1 MVVCSQSAA
10 GLAVSPRLRPIA
22 IVAVRQVLLEQQL
35 QQQLQ
40 QLEEEVA
47 PLQPVEQHSPL
58 TRLSDHFG
66 SLPDPREPGLVE
78 HKLLDIITI
87 AICAV
92 ICGADSWVEMEEFGK
107 AREEWLKGFLELPHG
122 IPSHDTFGR
131 VFARISAVAF
141 QRCFASWIQAVFTV
155 TQGQVIAIDGK
166 TLRRSYD
173 RGSGKAAIHMVSAWA
188 NANRLVLGQVKTD
201 EKSNE
206 ITAIPE
212 LLKLLDVKG
221 CIVTIDAMGC
231 QRAIAAQII
240 QQGGDYVLAL
250 KGNQGG
256 LYDDVYQ
263 FFEYARAR
271 QFKGI
276 PHRYHETVDGDHGRV
291 EVRRYWTV
299 DQFEWLAD
307 RAKWK
312 GLSLIGMVEAER
324 HVGADV
330 SVERRYYIAS
340 LANDAVRF
348 GHAVRGHWSIENPL
362 HWSLDVTF
370 NEDGCRV
377 RQGEAAENFAVL
389 RHIALS
395 LLRQE
400 KTAKVGLKAKRL
412 KAALDIDYLLK
423 VLNTQM

>member
-1 MVVCSQSAA
+1 
-10 GLAVSPRLRPIA
+10 
-22 IVAVRQVLLEQQL
+22 VRQALFEQPIRVLEK
-35 QQQLQ
+35 
-40 QLEEEVA
+40 VA
-47 PLQPVEQHSPL
+47 PPQAVEQRSPL

-66 SLPDPREPGLVE
+66 SLPDPREAGLIE
-78 HKLLDIITI
+78 HKLLAIITI

-92 ICGADSWVEMEEFGK
+92 ICGADSWVEIEEFGK
-107 AREEWLKGFLELPHG
+107 ARFDWLQGFLELPNG

-131 VFARISAVAF
+131 VFVRLSAVAF
-141 QRCFASWIQAVFTV
+141 QRCFARWIQAVFTV

-173 RGSGKAAIHMVSAWA
+173 RSSDKAAIHMVSAWA
-188 NANRLVLGQVKTD
+188 SANRLVLGQVKTD
-201 EKSNE
+201 DKSNE

-212 LLKLLDVKG
+212 LLKLLDVKD
-221 CIVTIDAMGC
+221 CIVTSDAMGC

-240 QQGGDYVLAL
+240 AQEGDYVLAL

-256 LYDDVYQ
+256 LYDDVRT
-263 FFEYARAR
+263 FFDAAQAR
-271 QFKGI
+271 QFNGI
-276 PHRYHETVDGDHGRV
+276 PHGYHQTVEGGHGRV

-299 DQFEWLAD
+299 DQIEWLAD
-307 RAKWK
+307 RPKWK
-312 GLSLIGMVEAER
+312 DLKLIGMVESER
-324 HVGADV
+324 HIGDTVT
-330 SVERRYYIAS
+330 VERRYYIAS
-340 LANDAVRF
+340 LTNDAVRF
-348 GHAVRGHWSIENPL
+348 GHAVRNHWSIENPL

-370 NEDGCRV
+370 KEDACRV

-400 KTAKVGLKAKRL
+400 KTAKVGLKTKRF
-412 KAALDIDYLLK
+412 KAALEIGYLHK

>member
-1 MVVCSQSAA
+1 MIMVVRSQSTAEPAVLPLLTPVA
-10 GLAVSPRLRPIA
+10 G
-22 IVAVRQVLLEQQL
+22 AVRQALFEQPIPALEK
-35 QQQLQ
+35 
-40 QLEEEVA
+40 VA
-47 PLQPVEQHSPL
+47 PPQPVEQRLPWA
-58 TRLSDHFG
+58 RLSDHFD
-66 SLPDPREPGLVE
+66 SLPDPREAGLIE

-92 ICGADSWVEMEEFGK
+92 ICGADSGVEIEEFGK
-107 AREEWLKGFLELPHG
+107 ARYEWLMGFLELPNG

-131 VFARISAVAF
+131 VLARLSAVAF
-141 QRCFASWIQAVFTV
+141 QRCFASWIQTVFTV
-155 TQGQVIAIDGK
+155 TQGQVIAVDGK

-173 RGSGKAAIHMVSAWA
+173 RGSDKAAIHRVSAWA
-188 NANRLVLGQVKTD
+188 SANRLVLGQVKTD
-201 EKSNE
+201 DKSNE

-240 QQGGDYVLAL
+240 AQEGDYVLAL

-256 LYDDVYQ
+256 LYEEVRT
-263 FFEYARAR
+263 FFDAAQAR
-271 QFKGI
+271 QFNGI
-276 PHRYHETVDGDHGRV
+276 PHGYHQTVDGDHGRV

-299 DQFEWLAD
+299 DQIDWLAD
-307 RAKWK
+307 RPKWK
-312 GLSLIGMVEAER
+312 DLKLIGMVESER
-324 HVGADV
+324 HRGDSVT
-330 SVERRYYIAS
+330 VERRYYIAS

-348 GHAVRGHWSIENPL
+348 GHAVRSHWSIENPL

-370 NEDGCRV
+370 NEDACRV
-377 RQGEAAENFAVL
+377 RQGEAAENLAVL

-400 KTAKVGLKAKRL
+400 KTAKVGLKAKRF
-412 KAALDIDYLLK
+412 KAALEIDYLHK

>member
-1 MVVCSQSAA
+1 MTLVCPQSTAE
-10 GLAVSPRLRPIA
+10 LAVLPALTP
-22 IVAVRQVLLEQQL
+22 VAEAVGQVLFEQQL
-35 QQQLQ
+35 HAL
-40 QLEEEVA
+40 EEVA
-47 PLQPVEQHSPL
+47 SLQSVEQRSPP

-66 SLPDPREPGLVE
+66 SLPDPREPSLVE
-78 HKLLDIITI
+78 HKLLDILII

-92 ICGADSWVEMEEFGK
+92 ICGADSWVEIETFGN
-107 AREEWLKGFLELPHG
+107 ARYEWLKGFWELPNG

-131 VFARISAVAF
+131 VFARVSAVAF
-141 QRCFASWIQAVFTV
+141 QRCFASWIQAVFTM
-155 TQGQVIAIDGK
+155 THGQVIAIDGK

-173 RGSGKAAIHMVSAWA
+173 RGSGKAAIPLVSAWA

-201 EKSNE
+201 EKSHE

-212 LLKLLDVKG
+212 LLKLLEVQG

-240 QQGGDYVLAL
+240 AQGGDYVLAL
-250 KGNQGG
+250 KGNQSG
-256 LYDDVYQ
+256 LYDDVRQ
-263 FFEYARAR
+263 FFDYARAR
-271 QFKGI
+271 QFNGI

-307 RAKWK
+307 RAKWT
-312 GLSLIGMVEAER
+312 GLNLIGMVESER
-324 HVGADV
+324 HRGETV
-330 SVERRYYIAS
+330 SVERRYYIS
-340 LANDAVRF
+340 NLANDAVRF
-348 GHAVRGHWSIENPL
+348 GHAVRGHWGIENLL

-370 NEDGCRV
+370 NEDVCRV

-400 KTAKVGLKAKRL
+400 KTAKVGLKTKRF
-412 KAALDIDYLLK
+412 KAALEIDYLHK

>member
-1 MVVCSQSAA
+1 MIMVVRSQSTAEPAVLPLLTPVA
-10 GLAVSPRLRPIA
+10 G
-22 IVAVRQVLLEQQL
+22 AVRQALFEQPIPALEK
-35 QQQLQ
+35 
-40 QLEEEVA
+40 VA
-47 PLQPVEQHSPL
+47 PPQPVEQRLPWA
-58 TRLSDHFG
+58 RLSDHFD
-66 SLPDPREPGLVE
+66 SLPDPREAGLIE

-92 ICGADSWVEMEEFGK
+92 ICGADSWVEIEEFGK
-107 AREEWLKGFLELPHG
+107 ARYEWLMGFLELPNG

-131 VFARISAVAF
+131 VLARLSAVAF
-141 QRCFASWIQAVFTV
+141 QRCFASWIQTVFTV
-155 TQGQVIAIDGK
+155 TQGQVIAVDGK

-173 RGSGKAAIHMVSAWA
+173 RGSDKAAIHMVSAWA
-188 NANRLVLGQVKTD
+188 SANRLVLGQVKTD
-201 EKSNE
+201 DKSNE
-206 ITAIPE
+206 ITAIPD

-240 QQGGDYVLAL
+240 AQEGDYVLAL

-256 LYDDVYQ
+256 LYEEVRT
-263 FFEYARAR
+263 FFDAAQAR
-271 QFKGI
+271 QFNGI
-276 PHRYHETVDGDHGRV
+276 PHRYHQTVDGDHGRV

-299 DQFEWLAD
+299 DEFEWLAD
-307 RAKWK
+307 RSKWK

-324 HVGADV
+324 HLGTEV

-348 GHAVRGHWSIENPL
+348 GHAVRSHWSIENPL

-370 NEDGCRV
+370 NEDACRV
-377 RQGEAAENFAVL
+377 RQGEAAENLAVL

-400 KTAKVGLKAKRL
+400 KTAKVGLKAKRF
-412 KAALDIDYLLK
+412 KAALEIDYLHK

>member
-1 MVVCSQSAA
+1 MLMTRVCPQSTAEP
-10 GLAVSPRLRPIA
+10 AVLPALTP
-22 IVAVRQVLLEQQL
+22 VAVAVEQVLFEQQL
-35 QQQLQ
+35 HAL
-40 QLEEEVA
+40 EEVA
-47 PLQPVEQHSPL
+47 SLQSVESCSPL
-58 TRLSDHFG
+58 ARLSDHFG
-66 SLPDPREPGLVE
+66 NLPDPREPALVE
-78 HKLLDIITI
+78 HKLLDIIII

-92 ICGADSWVEMEEFGK
+92 ICGADSWVEMEEFGQ
-107 AREEWLKGFLELPHG
+107 ARYEWLQGFLELPHG

-131 VFARISAVAF
+131 VFARLSAVAF

-201 EKSNE
+201 DKSNE
-206 ITAIPE
+206 ITAIP
-212 LLKLLDVKG
+212 KLLQLLEVKG

-240 QQGGDYVLAL
+240 QRGGDYVLAL
-250 KGNQGG
+250 KGNQPG
-256 LYDDVYQ
+256 LYEAVRQ
-263 FFEYARAR
+263 FFDDAQARH
-271 QFKGI
+271 FNGI

-299 DQFEWLAD
+299 DQLDWLAH

-312 GLSLIGMVEAER
+312 GLKLVGMVESER
-324 HVGADV
+324 HIGEVV
-330 SVERRYYIAS
+330 TVERRYDIAS

-348 GHAVRGHWSIENPL
+348 GHAVRSHWSIENPL

-400 KTAKVGLKAKRL
+400 KTAKVGLKTKRF
-412 KAALDIDYLLK
+412 KAALEIGYLHK

>member
-1 MVVCSQSAA
+1 VGQVLFEQQFHAREEKVVS
-10 GLAVSPRLRPIA
+10 LRP
-22 IVAVRQVLLEQQL
+22 
-35 QQQLQ
+35 
-40 QLEEEVA
+40 
-47 PLQPVEQHSPL
+47 VEPHSPL

-66 SLPDPREPGLVE
+66 SLPDPRGPGLVE
-78 HKLLDIITI
+78 HKLLDIIII

-92 ICGADSWVEMEEFGK
+92 ICGADSWVEIEEFGT
-107 AREEWLKGFLELPHG
+107 ARYGWLKGFLELPHG

-131 VFARISAVAF
+131 VFARVSAVAF
-141 QRCFASWIQAVFTV
+141 QRCFASWIQAVFTM

-166 TLRRSYD
+166 TLRRSYE

-212 LLKLLDVKG
+212 LLKLLEVKG

-240 QQGGDYVLAL
+240 AQEGDYALAL
-250 KGNQGG
+250 KGNHGG
-256 LYDDVYQ
+256 LYEDVRH
-263 FFEYARAR
+263 FFDYAQAR
-271 QFKGI
+271 QFNGI
-276 PHRYHETVDGDHGRV
+276 PHRYYETVDGDHGRV

-307 RAKWK
+307 RAQWK
-312 GLSLIGMVEAER
+312 DLNLIGMVESER
-324 HVGADV
+324 HIGETVT
-330 SVERRYYIAS
+330 VERRYYLSS

-348 GHAVRGHWSIENPL
+348 GHAVRGHWGIENPL

-370 NEDGCRV
+370 NEDACRV
-377 RQGEAAENFAVL
+377 RRGEAAENFSVL

-395 LLRQE
+395 LLQQE
-400 KTAKVGLKAKRL
+400 KTAKVGLKTKRF
-412 KAALDIDYLLK
+412 KAALEIDYLHK